1 MAHTPQ
7 TPIDRAAG
15 DHVIDLWAT
24 LIPLIV
30 GSAILP
36 VQITITILLL
46 RSEGGLAR
54 AVAWVSGMTL
64 VRLGQGIVIGL
75 VLEVAAAEGSADEGP
90 GPVAST
96 LLLVIGVIFL
106 VAAARK
112 LADQP
117 DEDAP
122 PPRWMTTV
130 ESMTPARAFLLGA
143 GIIAISAKL
152 WVFTLGAI
160 GAIAEADLE
169 QPAAIAAYLVF
180 VVAAASI
187 HVAVIGATAVAPA
200 RAGALLDRAS
210 DLLGRYGR
218 AITIGLGLLFGSWF
232 ILRALGGFGVL

>member
-7 TPIDRAAG
+7 TPIHRAAG

-46 RSEGGLAR
+46 RSEGGLTR

-64 VRLGQGIVIGL
+64 VRLGQGIVFGL
-75 VLEVAAAEGSADEGP
+75 LLGDVAAEGSAGEGP

-96 LLLVIGVIFL
+96 LLLVIGLIFL
-106 VAAARK
+106 VAAAKK

-122 PPRWMTTV
+122 PPRWMTTA
-130 ESMTPARAFLLGA
+130 ESMTPLRAFLIGA
-143 GIIAISAKL
+143 GIVAISAKL

-160 GAIAEADLE
+160 DAIAEADLE
-169 QPAAIAAYLVF
+169 RPAAIAIYLVF

-187 HVAVIGATAVAPA
+187 HLAAIGVTVVAPA
-200 RAGALLDRAS
+200 RAGALLDRVS
-210 DLLGRYGR
+210 GVLERHGR
-218 AITIGLGLLFGSWF
+218 AITVGLGLVFGSWF
-232 ILRALGGFGVL
+232 ILRALRGFGVL